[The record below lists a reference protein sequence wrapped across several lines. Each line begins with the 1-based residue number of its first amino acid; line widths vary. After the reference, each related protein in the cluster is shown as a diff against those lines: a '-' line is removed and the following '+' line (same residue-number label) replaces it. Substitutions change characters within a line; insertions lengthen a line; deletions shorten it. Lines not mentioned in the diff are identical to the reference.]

1 MAVSKQFGKADFFV
15 TMTANPDWPEIQEHL
30 SPGQSY
36 LDRPD
41 ICARVYEMKYKKLM
55 DMILK
60 EHILGRVITVL
71 SVFSNNNNFVCLNK
85 KV

>member
-1 MAVSKQFGKADFFV
+1 MAVSKQFGKSDFFV

-55 DMILK
+55 DKILK
-60 EHILGRVITVL
+60 EHILGKKNH
-71 SVFSNNNNFVCLNK
+71 FSLLKNNSNKPFNN
-85 KV
+85 